1 MTQRRSDGGTPVA
14 PPTVA
19 HWVEHFEDTFL
30 GRSVRAFMDLQG
42 IDRALV
48 IASQAF
54 TALIPMIIL
63 VSTLV
68 PVESSTLV
76 ADGFVSRFR
85 LRGSAAEGVQQL
97 FANPGHASIGVM
109 SVALLLFSALSLTRR
124 LQRMYLGAWRM
135 GREPGVRGSLPA
147 FVALAVLLAE
157 VSVLFFARALVKG
170 APLEG
175 LVAGV
180 ASALA
185 GVLLWATVPW
195 LMLSRRL
202 AWRRLLPTGV
212 LTSAAVTAYGAASS
226 VYMPALMARY
236 TERYGLFGLTLAL
249 VSWLLALSF
258 ILVVATVVCSE
269 FDRSDQPWA
278 ARLRERWSLT
288 GPPAEEVAR
297 DRGEVETDA

>member
-1 MTQRRSDGGTPVA
+1 MSTRGASYPSSGVGRWAGRL
-14 PPTVA
+14 
-19 HWVEHFEDTFL
+19 EETFL
-30 GRSVRAFMDLQG
+30 GQCVRSFMDLQG
-42 IDRALV
+42 VDRALV

-68 PVESSTLV
+68 PVDSSSLV

-85 LRGSAAEGVQQL
+85 LRGAAADGVEAL
-97 FANPGHASIGVM
+97 FANPGHASIGVF

-124 LQRMYLGAWRM
+124 MQRMYLAAWRM
-135 GREPGVRGSLPA
+135 GREPGVRGTLPA
-147 FVALAVLLAE
+147 FVALVVLLAE
-157 VSVLFFARALVKG
+157 VSLLFFARALVKG
-170 APLEG
+170 VPAESV
-175 LVAGV
+175 VAGI

-212 LTSAAVTAYGAASS
+212 LTSACAAAYGAASS
-226 VYMPALMARY
+226 VYMPSLMGRY

-249 VSWLLALSF
+249 VGWLLALSF
-258 ILVVATVVCSE
+258 VVVVATVVCSE
-269 FDRSDQPWA
+269 LDRSDRPWA
-278 ARLRERWSLT
+278 VRFRERWGLT
-288 GPPAEEVAR
+288 GPPAASFALGGPDEDEEA
-297 DRGEVETDA
+297 

>member
-1 MTQRRSDGGTPVA
+1 MSGRGTSYPSTA
-14 PPTVA
+14 A
-19 HWVEHFEDTFL
+19 GRWVERAEETFL
-30 GRSVRAFMDLQG
+30 GRCVRDFLDLQG
-42 IDRALV
+42 VDRALV

-54 TALIPMIIL
+54 TALIPMVIL

-68 PVESSTLV
+68 PVHSSTLV

-85 LRGSAAEGVQQL
+85 LEGAAADGVEQL
-97 FANPGHASIGVM
+97 FANPGHPSIGVF
-109 SVALLLFSALSLTRR
+109 SLALLLFSALSLTRR
-124 LQRMYLGAWRM
+124 LQRMYLAAWRM
-135 GREPGVRGSLPA
+135 GPEPGVRGSLPA
-147 FVALAVLLAE
+147 FLALVVLLAE
-157 VSVLFFARALVKG
+157 VSVLFFVRALVKG
-170 APLEG
+170 VALES

-212 LTSAAVTAYGAASS
+212 LTSAAVATYGAASS
-226 VYMPALMARY
+226 VYMPALMSRY

-249 VSWLLALSF
+249 VSWLLALAF
-258 ILVVATVVCSE
+258 IIVVATVVCSE
-269 FDRSDQPWA
+269 LDRSDRPWA

-288 GPPAEEVAR
+288 GPPAEQVAA
-297 DRGEVETDA
+297 GEEQPDA